1 MLQKVIWNFLNY
13 VSTNLSVSKTRSY
26 FMTSCR
32 FGVATSGKM
41 EFSWE
46 VKVLYNSSILQP
58 ILLELRKD
66 FI

>member
-46 VKVLYNSSILQP
+46 VTSFVQQFNITANPS
-58 ILLELRKD
+58 RTT
-66 FI
+66 